1 MALAVAVA
9 ALVAVA
15 PGSTATP
22 KGPPIIIGAPVALTG
37 FMIPWGLWP
46 TRMAQFAVDDINK
59 AGGVLGRPLKIISSD
74 DKSDP
79 AANGPSAASD
89 VISKGASIVMTNCDF
104 DWTAPAA
111 GTAQSKGVPAI
122 SYCAG
127 APRLGPKGLG
137 PLTFSAGIS
146 TPNEASA
153 MAEWAHNK
161 QKYKSAYLLVDT
173 TIAYNTTYCAF
184 FAKRWKQLGGTIA
197 GEDQFKNG
205 DPSLTSQVT
214 RLSGLRPKPHAI
226 MLCSYPPGGTTAIRQ
241 IRAGGVDLPLLMN
254 VGMSGYYWLNGVPG
268 LKNAWQDGYV
278 GLRGDD
284 PIAKVNQLTKRYRAK
299 YGEPIKT
306 PIAYA
311 GYQTVQLI
319 AAAIKAA
326 GSTDGKKI
334 AAALVKG
341 KVQILTGPHT
351 FDPDYN
357 VSFTSPAVILKIE
370 NGTLKFVTRL
380 APSKNSKALLTK

>member
-1 MALAVAVA
+1 MGGRYKLTSRLSVNVDYATHLNRTAS
-9 ALVAVA
+9 
-15 PGSTATP
+15 STFVDP
-22 KGPPIIIGAPVALTG
+22 LSVGVDLETG
-37 FMIPWGLWP
+37 GHVF
-46 TRMAQFAVDDINK
+46 Q
-59 AGGVLGRPLKIISSD
+59 
-74 DKSDP
+74 
-79 AANGPSAASD
+79 
-89 VISKGASIVMTNCDF
+89 SID
-104 DWTAPAA
+104 
-111 GTAQSKGVPAI
+111 
-122 SYCAG
+122 
-127 APRLGPKGLG
+127 
-137 PLTFSAGIS
+137 
-146 TPNEASA
+146 
-153 MAEWAHNK
+153 
-161 QKYKSAYLLVDT
+161 
-173 TIAYNTTYCAF
+173 
-184 FAKRWKQLGGTIA
+184 
-197 GEDQFKNG
+197 KNG

-214 RLSGLRPKPHAI
+214 RLSGLRPKPDAV

-357 VSFTSPAVILKIE
+357 VSFVSPAVILKIE